1 VNTAAEITWIMSLCS
16 EIGLK
21 ISQPPTLWC
30 DNIGA
35 TNLSTNL
42 VYHARTKHVEIDF
55 HFVKDMVTKKLISIN
70 FISSKDQVTDI
81 FTKPLSSLR
90 FNILRDKLNIIS
102 IPFSLKGR
110 IRDILSTTQLML
122 RVYII

>member
-1 VNTAAEITWIMSLCS
+1 VNTAAKITWIMSLCS